1 MLFLIAQ
8 AAYTELIL
16 FVFIYTVPYL
26 FHKKVSGQNQK
37 YDYTTKAN

>member
-16 FVFIYTVPYL
+16 FVFIYIPYL